1 MAGERV
7 SPPAAPLSTTGLAS
21 IVCKVDNRGMT
32 ESLPLQILL
41 IGQDSD
47 TRDSLRDILLLD
59 GHRVETVKSVE
70 EALEWEDGSG
80 TSVVILDH
88 QLMTRCP
95 PDLLP
100 TFQRRASSVPII
112 VLTAQGDTGEAI
124 AAFRGGAEDYL
135 VKPIDPDA
143 VRAVLRRITASRRT
157 ERQLAVSE
165 ARQRALLAAIPDT
178 ILRISRAGVVRDV
191 HVPRDDLIGLW
202 PVTLSGLEISR
213 ADLPG
218 SFLEQLLTTI
228 ETALATGTAQVLEA
242 ALPTRL
248 GRRFFEFRVGRSGD
262 DEVVTIVRDVTAA
275 KQSVARSLQAERL
288 AAIGQM
294 VAGLAHESRNAF
306 QRSQAFL
313 EMLAMEVEDRPEA
326 LQLVERIQQT
336 QDHLHYLYEEV
347 RNYAAPINLDLQLI
361 DVGHVW
367 RATWT
372 NLEVERGR
380 KQVELV
386 EQPYDVNRV
395 CRVDPNALEQ
405 VFRNVLQNAI
415 DACREPGRIEIR
427 CRAGQLDKRE
437 ALQVHVIDNG
447 PGFEP
452 EARAD
457 VFEPFFTT
465 KTRGTGLGMAIAR
478 RVVETHGGRIRVGDR
493 AGAGAEIVIS
503 LPR

>member
-1 MAGERV
+1 M
-7 SPPAAPLSTTGLAS
+7 
-21 IVCKVDNRGMT
+21 
-32 ESLPLQILL
+32 
-41 IGQDSD
+41 
-47 TRDSLRDILLLD
+47 
-59 GHRVETVKSVE
+59 
-70 EALEWEDGSG
+70 
-80 TSVVILDH
+80 
-88 QLMTRCP
+88 
-95 PDLLP
+95 
-100 TFQRRASSVPII
+100 
-112 VLTAQGDTGEAI
+112 
-124 AAFRGGAEDYL
+124 
-135 VKPIDPDA
+135 
-143 VRAVLRRITASRRT
+143 
-157 ERQLAVSE
+157 
-165 ARQRALLAAIPDT
+165 
-178 ILRISRAGVVRDV
+178 
-191 HVPRDDLIGLW
+191 
-202 PVTLSGLEISR
+202 
-213 ADLPG
+213 
-218 SFLEQLLTTI
+218 
-228 ETALATGTAQVLEA
+228 
-242 ALPTRL
+242 PTRL

-262 DEVVTIVRDVTAA
+262 DEVVTIVRDVTVA

-313 EMLAMEVEDRPEA
+313 EMLAMEVEDRPET

-361 DVGHVW
+361 DVGQVW

-380 KQVELV
+380 KQVELA
-386 EQPYDVNRV
+386 EQRYDVNRV

-437 ALQVHVIDNG
+437 ALEVHVIDNG
-447 PGFEP
+447 PGFGP
-452 EARAD
+452 EERAN

-465 KTRGTGLGMAIAR
+465 KTKGTGLGMAIAR

-493 AGAGAEIVIS
+493 ADAGAEIVIS